1 MFLWIRGLRLV
12 QCRTVCCP
20 TWFGSF
26 CLVGLLAIPILCW
39 WSCAESFLSLTSRL
53 PAEVLVVEGWI
64 GSAGIRAAAAEFE
77 ERGYQYVVV
86 TGGLPE
92 EGWLERRWSYAEMA
106 GRELIRSGVAK
117 EKIIVAPVED
127 IQRQRTY
134 ESAVA
139 VWKALQARNAQ
150 PKALNVF
157 TLGPHARRSLTVF
170 TKVYWPTTNV
180 GVVSWVPSGYWAV
193 PWWRSST
200 RAKELLT
207 ETAAYL
213 YEELLNSGRGSN
225 SPNQG
230 ASVAGFACVCWKL
243 AEVIGT
249 HGGELRLGA
258 KVLGLR
264 STPGEATLETPCYEA
279 IHA

>member
-1 MFLWIRGLRLV
+1 MFLWIRRLRLV

-26 CLVGLLAIPILCW
+26 CLVGFLAMPVVWW

-64 GSAGIRAAAAEFE
+64 GYAGIRAAAAEFE

-92 EGWLERRWSYAEMA
+92 EGWVERRLSYAEMA
-106 GRELIRSGVAK
+106 ERELIRSGVAQ
-117 EKIIVAPVED
+117 EKIIAAPVED

-134 ESAVA
+134 QSAVA

-157 TLGPHARRSLTVF
+157 TLGPHARRSFAVF
-170 TKVYWPTTNV
+170 TKVFWPTTNV
-180 GVVSWVPSGYWAV
+180 GVVSWVPSGYWAA
-193 PWWRSST
+193 PWWRSSA

-207 ETAAYL
+207 ETPAYL

-225 SPNQG
+225 SQMELTE
-230 ASVAGFACVCWKL
+230 ASWAQAPKY
-243 AEVIGT
+243 
-249 HGGELRLGA
+249 LGSVQRA
-258 KVLGLR
+258 ARQLSK
-264 STPGEATLETPCYEA
+264 PCCEAMRTSEIEPSSSLQK
-279 IHA
+279 